1 MADREVRIRFSCEY
15 CGKSFAAKESLA
27 GRRVACSGC
36 GSEIVVPAASA
47 RAKPKPKPVPV
58 PPPDDNDEVEPL
70 ELSVKRTEDEGL
82 DMTPMVDVTFLLLI
96 FFMVTAA
103 FSLQMSLEIPPPE
116 PDEAAETRQDDD
128 LDTEDSIIILISKD
142 NTIWVD
148 DREAPSEQDLLIK
161 LREALDDGS
170 GGRAATSLLVMAD
183 RECRHEVV
191 VQALDAGNAEGL
203 EDIQLAYVDEDDL

>member
-1 MADREVRIRFSCEY
+1 MADSEVKIRFSCEH

-27 GRRVACSGC
+27 GQRVACSGC
-36 GSEIVVPAASA
+36 GNAIVVPAAASKA
-47 RAKPKPKPVPV
+47 SRKSVPIPP
-58 PPPDDNDEVEPL
+58 PPPDDEELEPL
-70 ELSVKRTEDEGL
+70 TWSVKRTEDEGL

-103 FSLQMSLEIPPPE
+103 FSLQMSLEIPPPD
-116 PDEAAETRQDDD
+116 PDEAAETQREPE
-128 LDTEDSIIILISKD
+128 LDTDDSIIILISKD

-161 LREALDDGS
+161 LREALDGGS
-170 GGRAATSLLVMAD
+170 GGGRASSLLVMAD

-191 VQALDAGNAEGL
+191 VQALDAGNAEGM
-203 EDIQLAYVDEDDL
+203 EDIRLAYVDEDEL

>member
-1 MADREVRIRFSCEY
+1 MAGQKVKIQFSCDH
-15 CGKSFAAKESLA
+15 CGKKFAAKESLA

-36 GSEIVVPAASA
+36 GNAIVVPPAPS
-47 RAKPKPKPVPV
+47 KSTPKPAPVPV
-58 PPPDDNDEVEPL
+58 PAPDDNEEPEPL
-70 ELSVKRTEDEGL
+70 ELNVKRTEDDGL

-103 FSLQMSLEIPPPE
+103 FSLQMSLEIPPPD
-116 PDEAAETRQDDD
+116 PDEAAETKQAEE
-128 LDTEDSIIILISKD
+128 LDTDDSIIILISKD

-161 LREALDDGS
+161 LREALDGDS
-170 GGRAATSLLVMAD
+170 PPSTLMVMAD

-191 VQALDAGNAEGL
+191 VQALDAGNAEGM
-203 EDIQLAYVDEDDL
+203 EDIRLAYVDEDDL